1 MRGRARGSE
10 LAELAVQGA
19 GFGVV
24 IQGILV
30 LAQVA
35 VSDTPYVVGFGII
48 RIKMD
53 GLGEVGDGSLRR
65 QV

>member
-1 MRGRARGSE
+1 
-10 LAELAVQGA
+10 
-19 GFGVV
+19 VV